1 MPHRATPPEYAAP
14 PPSDSHYMA
23 PPTRHNQR
31 VATAPHTAVH
41 HGNGGAPPQPRVRHP
56 GPGTSPYGSSRPGV
70 AAATYYHHAQTQG
83 QRAPQH
89 AHSLSQTA
97 PTVAVRG
104 TTAQADEYYALP
116 GQPTV
121 IVHKGGS
128 ETRVHPQNAS
138 GQDAPAKANE
148 YYALPGKPTVIVH
161 KDGSETRVHASKGP
175 PPSAPPMSSVP
186 PSYQH
191 SYATPGGSPHHGA
204 HISAAGPATPAQS
217 GGDAHPRGNPPYPM
231 SSSTPQHQGDYMA
244 PPTRTRA
251 HEAGYGPGGGTTITS
266 PPQRVVGGRIV
277 SRPAP
282 APPPPK
288 SPPTA
293 TASASPQSGVS
304 IGGPPGR
311 STSGAPSVL
320 ANQVYVQSAPSS
332 SSRAGYGPATGASRV
347 RYLAP
352 SSTLQTR
359 RSSAGPAAAV
369 YASPHAA
376 GQFQHSVG
384 PAAPGPVE
392 DADG

>member
-70 AAATYYHHAQTQG
+70 AAATYNHHAQTPG

-116 GQPTV
+116 G
-121 IVHKGGS
+121 
-128 ETRVHPQNAS
+128 
-138 GQDAPAKANE
+138 
-148 YYALPGKPTVIVH
+148 KPTVIVH

-175 PPSAPPMSSVP
+175 PPSAPPVSSVP

-352 SSTLQTR
+352 SSTLQTWTGCTCTFSR
-359 RSSAGPAAAV
+359 K
-369 YASPHAA
+369 YYI
-376 GQFQHSVG
+376 
-384 PAAPGPVE
+384 
-392 DADG
+392 